1 MWRVLFRGSFRCC
14 VHSLISGTAYNLDF
28 CLHFFQVG
36 YDDLPEDSPLR
47 RSLAG
52 GLGGDAGLL
61 ACRDVIVFPSPPLPP
76 AKSSFAANAST
87 AENARPTLAQNG
99 EEEKQEDAEKSES
112 ETDTQNDF
120 PSLHARHPAVSCEA
134 RSRMFVF
141 RDMPN
146 MLSGGDLDGDK
157 FWVVWDPDLLAPLVA
172 LWMRGEFPKP
182 SRVHCPPRPPT
193 RSEAATEQA
202 AVEPV
207 AAEREID
214 TESGKRDAA
223 QPDGGTSP
231 QQTCIGKP
239 ARVVKPTE
247 QTRWDASTARPPSTV
262 RDSRQTSLSLS
273 SVSSASSASSSWSA
287 SHSSC
292 LPSLA
297 SRVDHFIHVQKS
309 CVLGR
314 VSKAHMRLAHRP
326 DIYGQRNWRQA
337 KALHPKCLKLATLA
351 TLAVD
356 APQTGAVV
364 VMPQELAC
372 RQIPHFMA
380 TAAARQASS
389 ESLSGCADR
398 MHKQVFHSDS
408 ILGRLFDA
416 VTEERSGLCK
426 AESFCANEQTPERNI
441 ALNDAPENLQV
452 TYLELLTSASPAS
465 TSASAASSSLP
476 PPPPEPP
483 QTPSSFFA
491 CWGIPAYP
499 THSRSSPSSFLLSSS
514 SLPSPSPP
522 LPSPPPPPPPLPSPL
537 SFPPPP
543 SSVPSS
549 LPSSSFPPPPSSV
562 PSSLPSSSFPPP
574 PSSPPSSLPSSLPS
588 SSSFPPPPSS
598 SPSSSDG
605 GRDLTQAASPPVAA
619 WSPVH
624 HLELSWEVGPHF
636 LPSSSFGRQNAGS
649 VDACGNGKR
658 GEKQRSEPRRR
669 ASGAFDDDEPQLLA
683 AVNAVRCVPK
693 AFVLFVSKT
702 RKDGLESSATS
713 QLPTDFQSRLSDKRI
728 GDVCRPVSAL
738 DHKVVEAFEQL
749 MTIPV
754 DEEVHAEETNCVRT
768 FSPGVLGAPLPRP
781 VGRKVTIWLLLPVD
795 AYAQVL
801 ALQFKVKVEFSRGK
815 EIRLSRKSLPSAP
828 VPLPSLCRDPRASL
842 LDFTAKHYGACLFLH
857 KVPAPLCASPRRLL
871 HAVNLSIQQLVSAS
885 AETVFI
891 QALIRLNSQPDSGAS
906 SFDFPSPCSSGT
918 IDFALQF
925 TSRETR
931 DYVSRTLLF
940 PPSTPHLPSSRLHKV
955 PPPNRFSTSESA
967 HSLVYISPS
976 SLASPAVSS
985 SPASLEASSSR
996 SLASSAAFR
1005 LACCEEGIGERTDVL
1020 LVLSLSP
1027 SLSVEEEILF
1037 LVQRF
1042 HCMSCIAILERT
1054 DHRTHL
1060 YGLGGETA
1068 CRQTVATFESYAK
1081 RAVMNHREKVAK
1093 RTKLP
1098 PPDLTD
1104 GIRFRFFFPPKRRIV
1119 WRLFVVLESYF
1130 VAECLRLEVAA
1141 ARAPWTP
1148 EQLAV
1153 GASVA
1158 AESHSLHSSA
1168 FQSSSSPQSAPPLQ
1182 TSASLPRSSS
1192 SSPSSPLSCSPSS
1205 SASLSPSSLPSLPH
1219 AAPVLPSQLPRS
1231 TSFCPPFWLKIV
1243 LGGWRESGLSPPP
1256 HAWYKWLTLEAEL
1269 LLVRHSR
1276 QTACFLMAEE
1286 DHGGFNEET
1295 NNEAKREEDEN
1306 GETCSSP
1313 HPAVADDLADL
1324 VQETLGQKIRDDLLD
1339 VSFVGAQRKDTR
1351 KRRRRE
1357 T

>member
-1 MWRVLFRGSFRCC
+1 MRISLAFC
-14 VHSLISGTAYNLDF
+14 VVVSLPHPPSVWLWKCVSSSISSLLSA
-28 CLHFFQVG
+28 
-36 YDDLPEDSPLR
+36 PLR
-47 RSLAG
+47 SVKTVSVSIPFVTN
-52 GLGGDAGLL
+52 
-61 ACRDVIVFPSPPLPP
+61 CRDAPS
-76 AKSSFAANAST
+76 AI
-87 AENARPTLAQNG
+87 
-99 EEEKQEDAEKSES
+99 ES
-112 ETDTQNDF
+112 
-120 PSLHARHPAVSCEA
+120 
-134 RSRMFVF
+134 
-141 RDMPN
+141 
-146 MLSGGDLDGDK
+146 
-157 FWVVWDPDLLAPLVA
+157 
-172 LWMRGEFPKP
+172 
-182 SRVHCPPRPPT
+182 
-193 RSEAATEQA
+193 A
-202 AVEPV
+202 AV
-207 AAEREID
+207 
-214 TESGKRDAA
+214 
-223 QPDGGTSP
+223 TS
-231 QQTCIGKP
+231 
-239 ARVVKPTE
+239 
-247 QTRWDASTARPPSTV
+247 
-262 RDSRQTSLSLS
+262 
-273 SVSSASSASSSWSA
+273 
-287 SHSSC
+287 
-292 LPSLA
+292 
-297 SRVDHFIHVQKS
+297 
-309 CVLGR
+309 
-314 VSKAHMRLAHRP
+314 
-326 DIYGQRNWRQA
+326 
-337 KALHPKCLKLATLA
+337 
-351 TLAVD
+351 
-356 APQTGAVV
+356 
-364 VMPQELAC
+364 
-372 RQIPHFMA
+372 
-380 TAAARQASS
+380 
-389 ESLSGCADR
+389 
-398 MHKQVFHSDS
+398 
-408 ILGRLFDA
+408 
-416 VTEERSGLCK
+416 
-426 AESFCANEQTPERNI
+426 
-441 ALNDAPENLQV
+441 
-452 TYLELLTSASPAS
+452 
-465 TSASAASSSLP
+465 
-476 PPPPEPP
+476 
-483 QTPSSFFA
+483 
-491 CWGIPAYP
+491 
-499 THSRSSPSSFLLSSS
+499 SSFLCA
-514 SLPSPSPP
+514 
-522 LPSPPPPPPPLPSPL
+522 
-537 SFPPPP
+537 PP
-543 SSVPSS
+543 SS
-549 LPSSSFPPPPSSV
+549 
-562 PSSLPSSSFPPP
+562 
-574 PSSPPSSLPSSLPS
+574 
-588 SSSFPPPPSS
+588 
-598 SPSSSDG
+598 G
-605 GRDLTQAASPPVAA
+605 
-619 WSPVH
+619 
-624 HLELSWEVGPHF
+624 
-636 LPSSSFGRQNAGS
+636 
-649 VDACGNGKR
+649 
-658 GEKQRSEPRRR
+658 
-669 ASGAFDDDEPQLLA
+669 
-683 AVNAVRCVPK
+683 
-693 AFVLFVSKT
+693 
-702 RKDGLESSATS
+702 
-713 QLPTDFQSRLSDKRI
+713 
-728 GDVCRPVSAL
+728 
-738 DHKVVEAFEQL
+738 
-749 MTIPV
+749 
-754 DEEVHAEETNCVRT
+754 
-768 FSPGVLGAPLPRP
+768 FS
-781 VGRKVTIWLLLPVD
+781 
-795 AYAQVL
+795 
-801 ALQFKVKVEFSRGK
+801 VKVEFSRGK

-891 QALIRLNSQPDSGAS
+891 QALIRLNSQADSGAS

-967 HSLVYISPS
+967 HSLVYTSPS

-1219 AAPVLPSQLPRS
+1219 AAPVLPSQLARS

-1295 NNEAKREEDEN
+1295 NNEAKKEEDEN

-1324 VQETLGQKIRDDLLD
+1324 VRETLGQKIRDDLLD